1 MGKTGPRPP
10 VAEDDTAPMPMLS
23 RPSGLG
29 DEVYEVLLS
38 QLVSLRIP
46 PGSRITVDALA
57 RSLGVSQT
65 PIRQALHQLES
76 EGLVVKAHLIGYS
89 ATPQLSFAQFNELF
103 ELRLLLE
110 PALAGMAARNMSD
123 DAIEDLAGMV
133 SGMAGKN
140 AAESRIGYSRFAK
153 KDEEFHERIAA
164 GSGNNLIKDVLSRLH
179 VHIHLFRLKFHSQVT
194 EEAVD
199 EHATIIEAI
208 RRRDANAAEAAMR
221 THIGTSRNRLKDFFE
236 DQ

>member
-1 MGKTGPRPP
+1 MGRTGSRPP
-10 VAEDDTAPMPMLS
+10 VAEDDTTPMLS

-57 RSLGVSQT
+57 RTLGVSQT

-76 EGLVVKAHLIGYS
+76 EGLVAKAHLIGYS
-89 ATPQLSFAQFNELF
+89 ATPQLSLAQFNELF

-110 PALAGMAARNMSD
+110 PALAGMAALNMSD
-123 DAIEDLAGMV
+123 EAIEDLAGMV
-133 SGMAGKN
+133 SGMAGKS

-194 EEAVD
+194 EEAMD
-199 EHATIIEAI
+199 EHAKIIEAI
-208 RRRDANAAEAAMR
+208 RRRDASGAEAAMR
-221 THIGTSRNRLKDFFE
+221 THIETSRNRLKDFFE